1 MMYEILS
8 CTFLLSLLLTLGD
21 NDGNTAIQM
30 CLAGTLNQ
38 GTHTELTSLIDLLQ
52 SRGAREQLIMFATG
66 FAGSGKSTAIK
77 IAQRFCFEF
86 CRAANV
92 MWNEDTFLFTAY
104 TGSAATAFGGRTTT
118 KSTHYLKQSIT
129 DEMRLALLR
138 VRILIIDEIS
148 FMKVHEVRLL
158 EKTLRER
165 VGDSTK
171 PFGGFNIVFCGDFQ
185 QLRPIGV
192 DNDEILWHPASG
204 GYFEKFINCAI
215 VLEGMHRFQG
225 DLRYGE
231 MLKRLCKGKITQSDV
246 DILNSRILG
255 RNGFNLPKELPGDTC
270 YATPYNKERNS
281 ISAGI
286 VHQHIKDTHPSI
298 DNDELP
304 PKHTL
309 FIEAEVQGAGRCGT
323 ADEITSTWRNMIL
336 ELGDSDVRVG
346 NKPID
351 PCLKCYTGAFF
362 MCLDNENIAEDGT
375 ANGTQGRLK
384 SVKLKSDAKS
394 LQWKNL
400 NGRKVWT
407 VCATGV
413 EWIELEHHPKTPE
426 I

>member
-38 GTHTELTSLIDLLQ
+38 DTHTELTSLIDLLQ

-118 KSTHYLKQSIT
+118 KSTHYLKRSIT

-165 VGDSTK
+165 VRDSTK
-171 PFGGFNIVFCGDFQ
+171 PFGGFNIVFCGGFQ
-185 QLRPIGV
+185 R
-192 DNDEILWHPASG
+192 
-204 GYFEKFINCAI
+204 
-215 VLEGMHRFQG
+215 
-225 DLRYGE
+225 
-231 MLKRLCKGKITQSDV
+231 
-246 DILNSRILG
+246 
-255 RNGFNLPKELPGDTC
+255 
-270 YATPYNKERNS
+270 
-281 ISAGI
+281 
-286 VHQHIKDTHPSI
+286 
-298 DNDELP
+298 
-304 PKHTL
+304 
-309 FIEAEVQGAGRCGT
+309 
-323 ADEITSTWRNMIL
+323 
-336 ELGDSDVRVG
+336 
-346 NKPID
+346 
-351 PCLKCYTGAFF
+351 
-362 MCLDNENIAEDGT
+362 
-375 ANGTQGRLK
+375 
-384 SVKLKSDAKS
+384 
-394 LQWKNL
+394 
-400 NGRKVWT
+400 
-407 VCATGV
+407 
-413 EWIELEHHPKTPE
+413 
-426 I
+426 